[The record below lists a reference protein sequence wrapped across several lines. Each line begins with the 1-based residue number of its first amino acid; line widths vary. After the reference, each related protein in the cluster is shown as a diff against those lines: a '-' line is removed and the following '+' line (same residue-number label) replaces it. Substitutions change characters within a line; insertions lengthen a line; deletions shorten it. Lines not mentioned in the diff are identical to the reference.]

1 MKNKIN
7 LLIMLVL
14 LLIPIKVFAVE
25 YNAKIT
31 GSDVIYSKPDN
42 NSLNERAK
50 TSIKIDVSNLG
61 NISHL
66 ELYVAYD
73 NDKIGLSTCN
83 SFNFIGGGCSIT
95 NDKKVYYIYNGYYE
109 EGYPLYTVTFMPTSS
124 TPKSGSTNVSVSFK
138 NVKDKDGNIININ
151 TVSKKMRFDE
161 LVFRI
166 NANEQSKNDS
176 TDDSV
181 KAETT
186 SKSIKESTTKKED
199 VIEKSTNSSNE
210 EQKSMEY
217 GDNYDFVDIASSD
230 KKDEK
235 TNNKSKK
242 ISYNKNIIR
251 IVIAVIVT
259 FLMVSLSFFIVIKRK
274 DKKLDNMLDEFDKF

>member
-1 MKNKIN
+1 
-7 LLIMLVL
+7 
-14 LLIPIKVFAVE
+14 
-25 YNAKIT
+25 
-31 GSDVIYSKPDN
+31 
-42 NSLNERAK
+42 
-50 TSIKIDVSNLG
+50 
-61 NISHL
+61 
-66 ELYVAYD
+66 
-73 NDKIGLSTCN
+73 
-83 SFNFIGGGCSIT
+83 
-95 NDKKVYYIYNGYYE
+95 
-109 EGYPLYTVTFMPTSS
+109 
-124 TPKSGSTNVSVSFK
+124 
-138 NVKDKDGNIININ
+138 
-151 TVSKKMRFDE
+151 MRFDE

-166 NANEQSKNDS
+166 NANEQGKNDNS
-176 TDDSV
+176 DGSV

-210 EQKSMEY
+210 EQKRMEY

-235 TNNKSKK
+235 TSNKSKK